1 MDLNSFVWF
10 QVNKKDRVEVSGTV
24 YQLTEDERFRPT
36 QEVWGHTKVEIIDAV
51 IAAMKENGLVRDPS
65 LATL

>member
-1 MDLNSFVWF
+1 MDLNSCF

-36 QEVWGHTKVEIIDAV
+36 QEVWGHSKITEIDAV
-51 IAAMKENGLVRDPS
+51 IDAMKKNGLVRDPS